1 LAIKNRDIELRKS
14 RTSIIISEGFPFI
27 TAAAII
33 TLVLFSLGFFKSAS
47 LTLFATFFIVWFFRN
62 PERKIPE
69 KRGAVVSPADGK
81 VIKIEDARRDD
92 LASGSFLKISI
103 FMNVFN
109 VHVNRIPYS
118 GTVKLIRYHKGRFI
132 SANLDKASVLN
143 EQNAIVIETDTGSK
157 IITVQIAGLI
167 ARRIVCWINEGMLV
181 EKGER
186 FGLIRFGSRLD
197 VYLPPETMVKVE
209 IGDKVRSG
217 ETILGELS

>member
-1 LAIKNRDIELRKS
+1 MPMSHK
-14 RTSIIISEGFPFI
+14 SIIVPEGFPFI
-27 TAAAII
+27 TAAGVM
-33 TLVLFSLGFFKSAS
+33 TLSLYSTGYFTLAS
-47 LTLFATFFIVWFFRN
+47 FTLCVTLFIVWFFRN

-69 KRGAVVSPADGK
+69 DRGSVVSPADGK
-81 VIKIEDARRDD
+81 VIKIEELSRED
-92 LASGSFLKISI
+92 LAPGSFRKVSI

-118 GTVKLIRYHKGRFI
+118 GRVKLIRYHKGRFI
-132 SANLDKASVLN
+132 SANLDKASALN
-143 EQNAIVIETDTGSK
+143 EQNAIVIATNKGNN

-167 ARRIVCWINEGMLV
+167 ARRIVCWINEGMSV

-197 VYLPPETMVKVE
+197 VYLPPDTIIKVK

-217 ETILGELS
+217 ETILGELP